1 MKRFNLVL
9 ISLFTIGCVFSQSK
23 LISEFSTK
31 ATIDDDDYY
40 LIETASGTYY
50 NVRGATLNGLL
61 SANIWTE
68 SGSNVYVIGSSVGV
82 GTSTPSSDFQVIG
95 VVEGDTIKIND
106 VYLTSNSD
114 TLTINNFEIN
124 DNYLKASNG
133 AGIRNIS
140 SLILPNI
147 LPNVSDFNTGIGVIG
162 SDSLKLYGKVFTDSF
177 LINNKT
183 VNEIISDSLSNF
195 TSDTVQYSF
204 FADTANLAP
213 LYLPLAGGTVT
224 GDLTTQGATIV
235 NKIQKEGSI
244 YHEIV
249 MEEDRQ
255 YNFRFTTIWED
266 RDEAGEPSDQIII
279 NRKELL
285 QYVSLPDE
293 FSFDYFRLGR
303 ERESDA
309 SSGSVVDFYDD
320 YILFRVIGKHDTVDK
335 PIYKQEAIPDSGLVT
350 RGTLNKYLPL
360 TGGSLSGNLD
370 VNGNISVDTIKEFKN
385 YVAKFHRVDSVNTSN
400 TSFNAVKWD
409 TFVSDES
416 VGNWTL
422 TTDSTGIYP
431 PVDGIYQFMGCIHA
445 KNNGGTNVEAVI
457 CSYPYVGTD
466 TARCGQTQWTFDKS
480 DGEHD
485 QKTFTGTIRMT
496 TSTPFKL
503 DVSVGDASVDF
514 ATNSCLPKHVAFS
527 VSFIKISD

>member
-1 MKRFNLVL
+1 MTILNKKNMKKILLLLAFLPCL
-9 ISLFTIGCVFSQSK
+9 LFGQK
-23 LISEFSTK
+23 ISELTEVTEI
-31 ATIDDDDYY
+31 ADDD
-40 LIETASGTYY
+40 LILI
-50 NVRGATLNGLL
+50 RQDD
-61 SANIWTE
+61 
-68 SGSNVYVIGSSVGV
+68 SGSNRAIRAGFIVPQ
-82 GTSTPSSDFQVIG
+82 STFDSI
-95 VVEGDTIKIND
+95 TA
-106 VYLTSNSD
+106 
-114 TLTINNFEIN
+114 EI
-124 DNYLKASNG
+124 A
-133 AGIRNIS
+133 
-140 SLILPNI
+140 
-147 LPNVSDFNTGIGVIG
+147 
-162 SDSLKLYGKVFTDSF
+162 DSLTNYYNIVEIQDLLGDSVD
-177 LINNKT
+177 LLRG
-183 VNEIISDSLSNF
+183 EISDSLSNF

-224 GDLTTQGATIV
+224 GDLTTQGVTIV

-244 YHEIV
+244 HHEIV
-249 MEEDRQ
+249 MEEERQ
-255 YNFRFTTIWED
+255 YNFRFTTFWED
-266 RDEAGEPSDQIII
+266 RYEAGKPSDQIII
-279 NRKELL
+279 NQKELL

-320 YILFRVIGKHDTVDK
+320 YVLFRVIGKHDTVDK

-400 TSFNAVKWD
+400 TNFNAVKWD

-445 KNNGGTNVEAVI
+445 KNNGGINVEAVI

-503 DVSVGDASVDF
+503 DVSVGDVSVDV